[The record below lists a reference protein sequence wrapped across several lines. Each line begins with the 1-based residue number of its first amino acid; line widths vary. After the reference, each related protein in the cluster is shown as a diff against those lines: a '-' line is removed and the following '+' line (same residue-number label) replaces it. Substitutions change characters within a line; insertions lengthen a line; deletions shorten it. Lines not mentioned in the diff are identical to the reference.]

1 MASLF
6 EIAEVTFLWLD
17 GPENTKQKEQ
27 KNLRVCVCICVCVCI
42 LYGVTLTYHRY
53 IKFLKY
59 FIIEGL

>member
-27 KNLRVCVCICVCVCI
+27 KNLRLFI
-42 LYGVTLTYHRY
+42 Y
-53 IKFLKY
+53 IYIYEFY
-59 FIIEGL
+59 DII